1 MYRNPQLYIIAGP
14 NGAGKTTFAR
24 KFLPQYAKCNNFVNA
39 DLIASGLSPFSPD
52 SAAIRAGKLLLNE
65 IHALAEKKSDFAFET
80 TLSGRTHLKFLE
92 EQTNEGY
99 SIHIFFLWVPSV
111 KLAVNRI
118 KDRVENGGHYVKSTD
133 VKRRFPRSIRNFF
146 NLYMPLA
153 DSWYLFENSAYLPRL
168 IAKNKSGQTII
179 NDTELFK
186 KLAEKKNAG

>member
-1 MYRNPQLYIIAGP
+1 MHRNPQLYIIAGP
-14 NGAGKTTFAR
+14 NGAGKTTFAK

-65 IHALAEKKSDFAFET
+65 IHALAEKKSDFSFET

-92 EQTNEGY
+92 EQKNKGY

-111 KLAVNRI
+111 NLAISRV
-118 KDRVENGGHYVKSTD
+118 KDRVERGGHYVKSSD

-153 DSWYLFENSAYLPRL
+153 DSCYLFENSAEIPVL
-168 IAKNKSGQTII
+168 IAKRKCETLEII
-179 NDTELFK
+179 DHELFK
-186 KLAEKKNAG
+186 KVSEKRYA